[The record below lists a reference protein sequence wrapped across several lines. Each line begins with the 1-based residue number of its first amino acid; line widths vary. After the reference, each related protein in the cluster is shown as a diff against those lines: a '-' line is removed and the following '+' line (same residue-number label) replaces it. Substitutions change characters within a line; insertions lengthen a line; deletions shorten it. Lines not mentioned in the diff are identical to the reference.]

1 MKNIFLSQFDF
12 DNQIFTD
19 STNVNKNLDN
29 DIFIVLYGNIDNLN
43 YLCKKH
49 QISQN
54 NITKDILL
62 EIYKKFNTKIFNL
75 IEGEWTLFIYD
86 STKKKFYLGRNH
98 IGIYSTYYVYSKG
111 KIIFSNS
118 IQLINNKIKKKKINT
133 KTVHTFLYGGKNNN
147 STYYEDIYKLP
158 FGVYYE
164 GNNRNLI
171 KKRYW
176 FPENNKNIFYKNE
189 YDYVEHLHEI
199 LKKDITKKTYNK
211 VVGSS
216 LSAGLDSTMIF
227 NELLDLNKEK
237 VFAFTQNPNGG
248 STKQNWVLNEY
259 PLVKKWLSNKSKAK
273 LIEVKGSYSILE
285 ANDLIHKISHQPIW
299 SSANIVYVLDYY
311 KLTKNN
317 KVDIL
322 YSGFGGNFTTS
333 WCSDG
338 TYLNFQDNFI
348 KYLFFNNF
356 SLYNIVSQIKNKSFK
371 NISFVKS
378 VKDLKRQFLRIG
390 IDDFGFYGN
399 LARYYNIDFSIPLIS
414 KEVVDF
420 CLSIPENIYKPKI
433 ESRILAKNYISRYTD
448 FNYNNMRGMQVPDIL
463 ARFNAEKESILKI
476 NARINEVDY
485 LKKMQ
490 KEHHLFLKKENI
502 WSDLRNFN
510 LFWFLFKN
518 FYL

>member
-1 MKNIFLSQFDF
+1 MKELFISHFDF
-12 DNQIFTD
+12 DKRIFTEND
-19 STNVNKNLDN
+19 KKVKCDDN
-29 DIFIVLYGNIDNLN
+29 EVFIVVYGNIKNVN
-43 YLCKKH
+43 SLCKK
-49 QISQN
+49 IKVSEKTTIKN
-54 NITKDILL
+54 ILL
-62 EIYKKFNTKIFNL
+62 GIYKKFDIKIFNL

-86 STKKKFYLGRNH
+86 GTKNKFYLGRNH
-98 IGIYSTYYVYSKG
+98 IGIYSTYYIYSKE

-118 IQLINNKIKKKKINT
+118 IQLINNKIKKRINT
-133 KTVHTFLYGGKNNN
+133 KTVHTFLYGGKKSN

-164 GNNRNLI
+164 GDNRKLI

-176 FPENNKNIFYKNE
+176 FPENNKNIYYKNE

-199 LKKDITKKTYNK
+199 LKKDITKNTDKK

-227 NELLDLNKEK
+227 NELLDLNKRK

-248 STKQNWVLNEY
+248 STKENWILNEY
-259 PLVKKWLSNKSKAK
+259 PLVKKWLSNKKKAK
-273 LIEVKGSYSILE
+273 LIEVRGSYSILE
-285 ANDLIHKISHQPIW
+285 ANDLIHNISHQPIW
-299 SSANIVYVLDYY
+299 SSANISYVLDYY
-311 KLTKNN
+311 RLAKKN
-317 KVDIL
+317 KVDVL
-322 YSGFGGNFTTS
+322 YSGFGGNYTTS

-338 TYLNFQDNFI
+338 GVLNFQDSFI

-356 SLYNIVSQIKNKSFK
+356 SLYKIASQVKNKGFK

-399 LARYYNIDFSIPLIS
+399 LARYYDIDFSIPLVS

-420 CLSIPENIYKPKI
+420 CLSIPENIYKPKN
-433 ESRILAKNYISRYTD
+433 ESRILAKNYINRYTD
-448 FNYNNMRGMQVPDIL
+448 LNYNNMRGMQVPDIL
-463 ARFNAEKESILKI
+463 VRFNAEKKSILEI
-476 NARINEVDY
+476 NSKINEVDY
-485 LKKMQ
+485 LKKIQ
-490 KEHHLFLKKENI
+490 KKHPIFLKKENI